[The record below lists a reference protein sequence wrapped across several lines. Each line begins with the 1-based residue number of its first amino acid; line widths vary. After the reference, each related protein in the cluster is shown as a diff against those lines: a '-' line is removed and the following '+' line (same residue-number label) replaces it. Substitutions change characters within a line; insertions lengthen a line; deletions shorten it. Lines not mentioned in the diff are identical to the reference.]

1 MACCHDNCDH
11 EQRHEDARGEAHEVT
26 GAAPAGCCGGH
37 GPGGGCE
44 EHERIGAPHPRR
56 RWPRL
61 LDHSA

>member
-26 GAAPAGCCGGH
+26 GTAPAGCCGGH

-56 RWPRL
+56 R
-61 LDHSA
+61 